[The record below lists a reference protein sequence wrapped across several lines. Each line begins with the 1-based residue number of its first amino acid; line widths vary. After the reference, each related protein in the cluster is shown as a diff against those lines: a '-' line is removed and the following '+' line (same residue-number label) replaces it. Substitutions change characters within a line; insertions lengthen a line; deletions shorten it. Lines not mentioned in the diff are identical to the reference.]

1 MTKVVTIETLEYVIK
16 KLKKEILEEL
26 RRDNFALE
34 KSSRDGGAA

>member
-1 MTKVVTIETLEYVIK
+1 MIKVITIETLEYAIK

-26 RRDNFALE
+26 RKDGFALE